1 MKTHKAYRLHSY
13 GGPDSIKLDDV
24 AIPKPGVGQVLVAV
38 GAVGINPYD
47 WKIREGYLRDM
58 LKLELPTVLGADFVG
73 TVTERGEGSQRFNVG
88 ERVMGVSTALGA
100 YAEHIAID
108 EALLARVPKS
118 LSDVDAA
125 ILPVPVLTA
134 WTGLHAAGE
143 LRPGMKVLVHGAS
156 GVCGAFAVQLA
167 KAAGASVIA
176 TGSGKNRDYV
186 LSIGAEEYFDYKTE
200 RFEDHVDHVDLVLDY
215 AGSEMVAR
223 SWKVVK
229 ADGAVVSSAAYDVT
243 ATAPAGVRAFFA
255 LLQPNAEVLE
265 KFGEQAAA
273 GKIRYQIAQT
283 LSRGELLRGIES
295 NKSGGNNGRIIVDF
309 KQAGKA
315 ATA

>member
-13 GGPDSIKLDDV
+13 GGPDTIKLDDV
-24 AIPKPGVGQVLVAV
+24 TIPTPGVGQVLVAV

-58 LKLELPTVLGADFVG
+58 LKLELPVVLGADFVG

-88 ERVMGVSTALGA
+88 DRVMGVSMALGA
-100 YAEHIAID
+100 YADHIAID

-125 ILPVPVLTA
+125 TLPVPVLTA
-134 WTGLHAAGE
+134 WSGLHAAGE
-143 LRPGMKVLVHGAS
+143 LRPGMKILVHGAS

-186 LSIGAEEYFDYKTE
+186 LSIGADEFFDYKTE
-200 RFEDHVDHVDLVLDY
+200 RFEDRVDNVDLVLDY

-229 ADGAVVSSAAYDVT
+229 ANGAVVSSAAHDVT
-243 ATAPAGVRAFFA
+243 STAPAGVRAFFA
-255 LLQPNAEVLE
+255 FLQPNVEVLE
-265 KFGEQAAA
+265 KIGEQAAA

-283 LSRGELLRGIES
+283 LSRNELLGGIEA
-295 NKSGGNNGRIIVDF
+295 NKSGGNNGRIIVNF
-309 KQAGKA
+309 KQARKA